1 MTKELDVVIT
11 REPEVVTYYTLEEA
25 KRLIRREGIRKR
37 KRFWRSAKQKFV
49 GAALI
54 VITVLSGE
62 IAAIVFT
69 MMLGLYLIFTKE
81 RWM

>member
-1 MTKELDVVIT
+1 MT
-11 REPEVVTYYTLEEA
+11 REPEVIHYYTLEEA
-25 KRLIRREGIRKR
+25 RKLIRREDVRKR
-37 KRFWRSAKQKFV
+37 KRFLRSAKQKFV

-54 VITVLSGE
+54 VIVALSGE
-62 IAAIVFT
+62 IAAIVFA

>member
-1 MTKELDVVIT
+1 MVKEPEVV

-25 KRLIRREGIRKR
+25 KRLIHREGVRKR
-37 KRFWRSAKQKFV
+37 KRFWRSAKQKIV

-54 VITVLSGE
+54 IAVALTGE
-62 IAAIVFT
+62 ITATVFA
-69 MMLGLYLIFTKE
+69 LLVGLYLIFTKE

>member
-1 MTKELDVVIT
+1 MTKELD
-11 REPEVVTYYTLEEA
+11 VVTYYTLEEA
-25 KRLIRREGIRKR
+25 KRLIRREGVRKR

-54 VITVLSGE
+54 MVTVLSGE
-62 IAAIVFT
+62 IAAMVFAV
-69 MMLGLYLIFTKE
+69 MLGLYLIFTKE

>member
-1 MTKELDVVIT
+1 MVK
-11 REPEVVTYYTLEEA
+11 EPEVVTYYTLEEA
-25 KRLIRREGIRKR
+25 KRLIRREDVRKR

-54 VITVLSGE
+54 VVTVLSGE
-62 IAAIVFT
+62 IAAMVFAV
-69 MMLGLYLIFTKE
+69 MLGLYLVFTKE

>member
-1 MTKELDVVIT
+1 MVK
-11 REPEVVTYYTLEEA
+11 EPEVVTYYTLEEA
-25 KRLIRREGIRKR
+25 RKLIRREDVRKR

-62 IAAIVFT
+62 ITAMVFAV
-69 MMLGLYLIFTKE
+69 MLGLYLIFTKE

>member
-1 MTKELDVVIT
+1 MT
-11 REPEVVTYYTLEEA
+11 REPDVVTYYTLEEA

-37 KRFWRSAKQKFV
+37 KRFWRSVKQKFV

-54 VITVLSGE
+54 VVTVLSGE
-62 IAAIVFT
+62 IAAMVFAV
-69 MMLGLYLIFTKE
+69 MLGLYLIFTKE